1 MAKKNLIKWNEFGRV
16 MVFTPHLL
24 GSIFNNILFYL
35 KSGVLLYPKGAGFI
49 DAANVI
55 FSLRS
60 LGWKIDYKKLYG
72 FFRDNCHLQDIYFY
86 TSIRRDNKKDQQWV
100 NMLRRFG
107 YITKIRFLKLFNN
120 NNKIELKGNLDGYI
134 FVDALDKLDNYDT
147 CFLFS
152 GDSDFEVLIDY
163 LREKNKQVIVCSC
176 RKNCSWELRRKADK
190 YLSLQY
196 FRGLSEY
203 KKTARDKPGTV

>member
-1 MAKKNLIKWNEFGRV
+1 MLKKIADENLMEWNKFGRV
-16 MVFTPHLL
+16 M
-24 GSIFNNILFYL
+24 I
-35 KSGVLLYPKGAGFI
+35 FI

-60 LGWKIDYKKLYG
+60 LGWKIDYKKLYD
-72 FFRDNCHLQDIYFY
+72 FFKHNCQLQDIYFY

-107 YITKIRFLKLFNN
+107 YVTKIRFLKLFKKDNG
-120 NNKIELKGNLDGYI
+120 KIEQKGNLDGYI
-134 FVDALDKLDNYDT
+134 FVDALDKLNDYNT
-147 CFLFS
+147 CILFS

-163 LREKNKQVIVCSC
+163 LHKKNKQVIVCSC

-203 KKTARDKPGTV
+203 KKTASDKSKTV